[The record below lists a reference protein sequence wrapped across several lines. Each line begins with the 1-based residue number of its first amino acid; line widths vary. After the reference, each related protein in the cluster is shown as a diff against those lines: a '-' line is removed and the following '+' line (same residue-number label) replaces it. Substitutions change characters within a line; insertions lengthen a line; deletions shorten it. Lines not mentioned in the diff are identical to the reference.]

1 MHFHLELVFLS
12 DKIIFLEKRFIFYFI
27 LSKFVENNNLENY
40 SSQIF
45 GYMYYVDIILCNSP
59 HLYFIEG
66 KTNLYSF
73 P

>member
-27 LSKFVENNNLENY
+27 LSKFAENNNLENY

-59 HLYFIEG
+59 FIFYRG
-66 KTNLYSF
+66 QN
-73 P
+73 

>member
-45 GYMYYVDIILCNSP
+45 GYMYYVDII
-59 HLYFIEG
+59 
-66 KTNLYSF
+66 
-73 P
+73 